1 MSDPHRIVIADDHP
15 LFRAGVGLSLSET
28 GRFEV
33 VAAVADADAVV
44 AAVGEARPDLA
55 LIDLSM
61 PGSGLEAVRRI
72 NTGFPDVGIVV
83 LTASESDD
91 DVLAALAAGAKGYVL
106 KGVGSDK
113 LVDVLDAVMR
123 GESYVPPSLAARI
136 LTAMRPAP
144 GAAAAVRDDPL
155 ARLTAREEEI
165 LRLVSNGR
173 SNKEVGLQLDLQ
185 EKTVKHHMTSIL
197 GKLNVR
203 NRTEAA
209 LLLRDRR
216 RAE

>member
-1 MSDPHRIVIADDHP
+1 MSAPYRIVIADDHP
-15 LFRAGVGLSLSET
+15 LFRAGVALSLQET

-33 VAAVADADAVV
+33 VAAVADAASAVAGV
-44 AAVGEARPDLA
+44 AETAPDLA
-55 LIDLSM
+55 LLDLSM

-72 NTGFPDVGIVV
+72 NEAMPEVRVVV
-83 LTASESDD
+83 LTASENDE
-91 DVLAALAAGAKGYVL
+91 DVMAALSAGAKGYVL
-106 KGVGSDK
+106 KGVGSDS

-136 LTAMRPAP
+136 LTAMRQPAP
-144 GAAAAVRDDPL
+144 TPVSADPL
-155 ARLTAREEEI
+155 ARLTEREDEI
-165 LRLVSNGR
+165 LALVASGL
-173 SNKEVGLQLDLQ
+173 SNKEVGLKLDLQ

-209 LLLRDRR
+209 LFLRDRKR
-216 RAE
+216 PE